1 MGREPDQINSFTPRL
16 AGVGLGREGQRSFID
31 TYEADAPDTG
41 IYSGV
46 LWSLCG
52 ALSEEEVEFV
62 VIPFCAVRDELSM
75 DK

>member
-1 MGREPDQINSFTPRL
+1 MGRGPDQINSFTPRL
-16 AGVGLGREGQRSFID
+16 AGVGLGRERQRSFIG
-31 TYEADAPDTG
+31 TYEADAPDAG
-41 IYSGV
+41 IYCGV

-62 VIPFCAVRDELSM
+62 IVPLCAVRDELRV